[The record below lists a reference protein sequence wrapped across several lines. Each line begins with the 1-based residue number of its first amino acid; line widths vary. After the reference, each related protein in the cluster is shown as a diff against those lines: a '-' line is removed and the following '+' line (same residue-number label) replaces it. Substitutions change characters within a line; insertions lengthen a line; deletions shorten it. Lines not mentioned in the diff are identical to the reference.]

1 MLVKSKNQ
9 NCLSNTSSQ
18 HLLFQRVSSMVTLLW
33 HHIFWCLLPATHRE
47 IRDGIEVRAQHFSV
61 LEKLISKGVKPVQRD
76 EQVSGCHPFL
86 EKKKKRK
93 WYGKKKR
100 YTGLAK
106 RKRKKNQCKR
116 TIVGKSAG
124 CCHSWWH
131 KKADKKV
138 GKRKKR
144 HWASVER
151 DKRVRYIKQQM
162 LTAKK
167 REEVGKKIWSRKLQ
181 CNSRG
186 RADMMGR

>member
-1 MLVKSKNQ
+1 MHAQPPTPNTSARELVYFKTHLAIQYYITPLKSDASEVEKS

-93 WYGKKKR
+93 
-100 YTGLAK
+100 
-106 RKRKKNQCKR
+106 
-116 TIVGKSAG
+116 
-124 CCHSWWH
+124 
-131 KKADKKV
+131 
-138 GKRKKR
+138 
-144 HWASVER
+144 
-151 DKRVRYIKQQM
+151 
-162 LTAKK
+162 
-167 REEVGKKIWSRKLQ
+167 
-181 CNSRG
+181 
-186 RADMMGR
+186 

>member
-106 RKRKKNQCKR
+106 RKRKKKINVREPLSGSLLAAATLGDTRKQTR
-116 TIVGKSAG
+116 RLARE
-124 CCHSWWH
+124 
-131 KKADKKV
+131 KKDT
-138 GKRKKR
+138 G
-144 HWASVER
+144 
-151 DKRVRYIKQQM
+151 
-162 LTAKK
+162 
-167 REEVGKKIWSRKLQ
+167 LQ
-181 CNSRG
+181 LKG
-186 RADMMGR
+186 VKEWDI